1 MDREKVS
8 TIIAKKLTAKNY
20 SNPLDII
27 KKYSK
32 SYQFSRAEIINTYI
46 NYCNGNNIS
55 VNKSLIEK
63 IKLKPTRTIS
73 GVVPITV
80 LTKPFPC
87 PGRCIFCPN
96 DVMMPK
102 SYLSLEPGAQ
112 RALMNKFDPYLQ
124 VKNRLQA
131 MQNIGHTTEK
141 LELLILGGTW
151 SVYPRPYQEWFIKR
165 CIQAMNEFEYKKETK
180 YKYTKNKINFDTT
193 STETDPPE
201 NWNIDELLKTQDINS
216 TARYRCIGITLETR
230 PDRITEGEAI
240 HLRKIGGTRI
250 QLGIQSTDDLVLEKN
265 KRGETSKNQKR
276 AISILRRTGFKIQI
290 HWMPNLYGSSPK
302 KDKKD
307 IRRIYKDE
315 NYMPDEIKIYPC
327 SIIETAELY
336 DYWKAKKYNP
346 YTEEELIE
354 VLIYAKSHVKEFSR
368 INRLIRDIPS
378 TYIVDGNKK
387 TNLRQVIQEIMK
399 KRGKACRC
407 IRCNEIKTE
416 TINKIYSDIY
426 RYNTSVSIEYF
437 LTYKSNKKILGFLR
451 LSIPKDSKEHFIEE
465 LRNSAIIREVHVYG
479 RSLAIGEKTGGAQ
492 HIGLGTKLI
501 KRAERIAKQYK
512 IKKLAVISSIGTRE
526 YYKKKGFE
534 QKSLYQ
540 IKEIK

>member
-1 MDREKVS
+1 MEREKVS
-8 TIIAKKLTAKNY
+8 IDIVKKLTIKNY
-20 SNPLDII
+20 NNPLSII
-27 KKYSK
+27 KENSK
-32 SYQFSRAEIINTYI
+32 GYQFSRAEIINTYI
-46 NYCNGNNIS
+46 NYCSNNKINI
-55 VNKSLIEK
+55 NKSLIEK

-151 SVYPRPYQEWFIKR
+151 SVYPRDYQEWFIKR
-165 CIQAMNEFEYKKETK
+165 CIQAMNEFEYKKEEK
-180 YKYTKNKINFDTT
+180 YKYIKNRINFDTT
-193 STETDPPE
+193 STEIDPPK
-201 NWNIDELLKTQDINS
+201 NWRIDELLKEQDINS
-216 TARYRCIGITLETR
+216 TAQYRCIGITLETR
-230 PDRITEGEAI
+230 PDRITEREAI
-240 HLRKIGGTRI
+240 HLRMIGGTRI
-250 QLGIQSTDDLVLEKN
+250 QLGIQSTDDTVLEKN
-265 KRGETSKNQKR
+265 KRGENSQDQKR
-276 AISILRRTGFKIQI
+276 AISILRRAGFKIQI

-307 IRRIYKDE
+307 IMRIYKDGS
-315 NYMPDEIKIYPC
+315 YMPDEIKIYPC

-336 DYWKAKKYNP
+336 DYWKSKRYRP

-354 VLIYAKSHVKEFSR
+354 VLVYAKSKVKEFSR

-387 TNLRQVIQEIMK
+387 TNLRQVAQEVMK
-399 KRGKACRC
+399 KRGKTCKC
-407 IRCNEIKTE
+407 IRCNEIKDE
-416 TINKIYSDIY
+416 VIEKIYSDY
-426 RYNTSVSIEYF
+426 YKYNTSVSTEYF

-451 LSIPKDSKEHFIEE
+451 LSIPKDRADHFIEE
-465 LRNSAIIREVHVYG
+465 LKNSVIIREVHVYG
-479 RSLAIGEKTGGAQ
+479 RSLAIGEKNGGAQ
-492 HIGLGTKLI
+492 HIGLGTRLI
-501 KRAERIAKQYK
+501 KRAEKFAKKYK
-512 IKKLAVISSIGTRE
+512 FTKIAVISSIGTRE

-534 QKSLYQ
+534 QKQLYQ
-540 IKEIK
+540 IKEI